1 MENIMG
7 FESWAMDEDYVILSH
22 EINGVRYFIN
32 ACSDIRVAKRLAKNN
47 NGEVFNIIDVVI

>member
-1 MENIMG
+1 MG